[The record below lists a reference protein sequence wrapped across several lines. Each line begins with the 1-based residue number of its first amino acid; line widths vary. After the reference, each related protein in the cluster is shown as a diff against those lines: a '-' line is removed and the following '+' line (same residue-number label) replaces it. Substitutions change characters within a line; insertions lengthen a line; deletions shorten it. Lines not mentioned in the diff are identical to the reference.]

1 MAECAKRAPRGISNK
16 LSGLLVNAQE
26 KTSRTAETLCVW
38 NFEFPVFSCFFLAQK
53 RKEDQWD
60 PIRSGSGAR
69 FISSNQQ
76 GRSTFGS
83 AVIGGAF
90 PALVESLRFTS
101 SHSKLKFLNLGLHSL
116 RILEVFQL
124 RGVPLLSFR

>member
-1 MAECAKRAPRGISNK
+1 MFCTRRHCPRSISKDCRQIVGRGSASNGGMCKTCSKRNIEQVKWIA
-16 LSGLLVNAQE
+16 
-26 KTSRTAETLCVW
+26 
-38 NFEFPVFSCFFLAQK
+38 AQK

>member
-1 MAECAKRAPRGISNK
+1 MYKTCSKRNIEQVKWIAA
-16 LSGLLVNAQE
+16 L
-26 KTSRTAETLCVW
+26 
-38 NFEFPVFSCFFLAQK
+38 K

-69 FISSNQQ
+69 FTSSSQQ
-76 GRSTFGS
+76 GRSSTFGS

-90 PALVESLRFTS
+90 PALVESLRFSS

-116 RILEVFQL
+116 RILQVFQL
-124 RGVPLLSFR
+124 RGVPLPSFG